1 MAKGRTNKEVIG
13 GIEYNKTVL
22 YKVPKG
28 AKVYEVRII
37 QSIEY
42 YCSGAITCT
51 SNVPGYEL
59 RGNYSSDVLRLI
71 NENYKRVEE
80 LINEDYTMD
89 RRITI
94 VKYIAR

>member
-1 MAKGRTNKEVIG
+1 MAKGRVDAEVIG
-13 GIEYNKTVL
+13 GIEYKKRVL
-22 YKVPKG
+22 SKVPEG
-28 AKVYEVRII
+28 AKVYEVMII

-80 LINEDYTMD
+80 LISEDYTMD
-89 RRITI
+89 TRITI
-94 VKYIAR
+94 VRYIAR

>member
-1 MAKGRTNKEVIG
+1 MAKRRADKEVIG
-13 GIEYNKTVL
+13 GIEYKKDVL
-22 YKVPKG
+22 CKVPKG
-28 AKVYEVRII
+28 AKVYEVMII

-59 RGNYSSDVLRLI
+59 RGNYSSDILRLI

-94 VKYIAR
+94 VRYIAR

>member
-1 MAKGRTNKEVIG
+1 MAKGRADREVIE
-13 GIEYNKTVL
+13 GIEYKKRVL
-22 YKVPKG
+22 SKVPKG
-28 AKVYEVRII
+28 AKVYEVMTI

-59 RGNYSSDVLRLI
+59 RGNYSSDVIRLI

-94 VKYIAR
+94 VRYIAR